1 MGIKCL
7 GGEDDKMEDVMKIP
21 CKELVNWDDIKN
33 VISYS
38 NVIQRDNLLFA
49 KKLDKELVPV
59 ALEGDK
65 NAKSYDKLWA
75 EKARRAVLKQIM
87 DEWQSKQNRE
97 PTVQKLL
104 SALSV
109 PGFMDVKFRVIKL
122 LEKNLAENKV

>member
-21 CKELVNWDDIKN
+21 CKELGNILKGCNNLDWNIDILVNWDDIKN

-65 NAKSYDKLWA
+65 NVS
-75 EKARRAVLKQIM
+75 
-87 DEWQSKQNRE
+87 
-97 PTVQKLL
+97 TT
-104 SALSV
+104 
-109 PGFMDVKFRVIKL
+109 
-122 LEKNLAENKV
+122 

>member
-7 GGEDDKMEDVMKIP
+7 GGDDDKMEDVMKIP

-65 NAKSYDKLWA
+65 NAKSYDKLWT
-75 EKARRAVLKQIM
+75 EKARRAVLT
-87 DEWQSKQNRE
+87 DH
-97 PTVQKLL
+97 
-104 SALSV
+104 
-109 PGFMDVKFRVIKL
+109 G
-122 LEKNLAENKV
+122 